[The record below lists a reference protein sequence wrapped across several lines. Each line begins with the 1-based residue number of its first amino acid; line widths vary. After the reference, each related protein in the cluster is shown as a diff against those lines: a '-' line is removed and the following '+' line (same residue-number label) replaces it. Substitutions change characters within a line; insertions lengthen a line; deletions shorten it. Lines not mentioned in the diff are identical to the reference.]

1 MPRVSNE
8 YGVLTCF
15 RSKMQTKI
23 ILRPLPIIIPGN
35 LHCKFGAWQNSEVAG
50 LTGDCAK

>member
-23 ILRPLPIIIPGN
+23 ILRPLPIIIFTAACTQTASLALGRIQKW
-35 LHCKFGAWQNSEVAG
+35 LG
-50 LTGDCAK
+50 